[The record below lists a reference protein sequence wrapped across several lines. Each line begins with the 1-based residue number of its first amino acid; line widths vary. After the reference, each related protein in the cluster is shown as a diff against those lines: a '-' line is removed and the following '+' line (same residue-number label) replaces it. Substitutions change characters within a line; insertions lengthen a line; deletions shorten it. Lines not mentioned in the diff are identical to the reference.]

1 MPDEE
6 TDEPSDEEIA
16 RWLRTPEGTAAMQQ
30 IIRDTVSGEY
40 GEVPPE
46 LMAVAEGGLA
56 KHELLQKLLEVQTR
70 VNGLVQ
76 RMKAPVEGSRWQ
88 HMHDLNEEMK
98 AIMDLMLDL
107 PEPERTKQMQMALPV
122 QKALEQLE
130 KAQ

>member
-76 RMKAPVEGSRWQ
+76 RMKEPVEGSRWQ